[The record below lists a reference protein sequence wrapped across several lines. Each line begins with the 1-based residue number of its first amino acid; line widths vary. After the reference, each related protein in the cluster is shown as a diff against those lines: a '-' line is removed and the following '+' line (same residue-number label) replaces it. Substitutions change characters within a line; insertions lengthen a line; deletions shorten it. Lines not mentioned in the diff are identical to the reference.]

1 MPIRILLAQL
11 PNALQAT
18 IERALSEQSDMVV
31 NLAENHVE
39 VLLAVGQTQADV
51 VVIGME
57 HAQPPGIVSHL
68 LDEYPILRIILV
80 DVDDHRGFLYELRPD
95 LVPIGDVSSVQ
106 FPVVVRAVVRDQEG
120 A

>member
-18 IERALSEQSDMVV
+18 LERVLSEQPDMVAS
-31 NLAENHVE
+31 LAENYVE

-57 HAQPPGIVSHL
+57 DVQPPGVVSHL
-68 LDEYPILRIILV
+68 LDEYPSLRIILV
-80 DVDDHRGFLYELRPD
+80 DVVEHRGFLYELRPD
-95 LVPIGDVSSVQ
+95 LVPIGDMSSAQ
-106 FPVVVRAVVRDQEG
+106 FPDVLRAAVRDRGG